1 MRLFPGKWDYSL
13 QVRDFKFVSVG
24 VLVTE
29 FGSWQLLLFVK
40 VRKAGKSVTNILSF
54 SPTYFVSNIGRKHQC
69 SLKVWNLKKVAKIP
83 RYFSF
88 SAIALPSTMVS
99 AVSRQAVKPFCSER
113 IEISGHPVFRLQND
127 GSYINDLDARIVQ
140 NSEDRAWFIIGLR
153 NKGKD

>member
-88 SAIALPSTMVS
+88 SAIVLCRPS
-99 AVSRQAVKPFCSER
+99 
-113 IEISGHPVFRLQND
+113 PVLRMTQLKNTNLSSNTFIRGFSFL
-127 GSYINDLDARIVQ
+127 SKLESHKRV
-140 NSEDRAWFIIGLR
+140 DREWFHY
-153 NKGKD
+153 